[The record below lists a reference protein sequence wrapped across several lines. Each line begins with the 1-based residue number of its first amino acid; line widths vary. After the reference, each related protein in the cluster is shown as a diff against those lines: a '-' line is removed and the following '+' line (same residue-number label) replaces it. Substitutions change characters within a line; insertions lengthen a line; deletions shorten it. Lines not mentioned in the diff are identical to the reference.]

1 MSKRKEIHQVEEET
15 LITVSLWARIKHW
28 WRTLVREEWEITIDN
43 YVSPIPVNLK
53 WQTPN

>member
-28 WRTLVREEWEITIDN
+28 WRTLVREEWEITIFFQLM
-43 YVSPIPVNLK
+43 YK
-53 WQTPN
+53 Y